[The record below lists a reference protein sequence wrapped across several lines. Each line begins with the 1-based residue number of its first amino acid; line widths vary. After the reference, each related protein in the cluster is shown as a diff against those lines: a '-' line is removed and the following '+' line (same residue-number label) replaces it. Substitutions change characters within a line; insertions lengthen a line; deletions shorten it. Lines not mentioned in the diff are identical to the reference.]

1 MAWPT
6 ISLSFEKVL
15 FMNIGSSPRKLYVI
29 GNGFDLHHGLPCG
42 YADFM
47 AWLQG
52 NRPKVYSTLNRIY
65 GDCDGNNWSDFE
77 DSLASFNL
85 DDYSD
90 DVTRDDLMRLKAELN
105 EALGSWAKTIGMPEP
120 GTAIDD
126 IDRNAVFFTF
136 NYTRTLEDFYGIDED
151 RIVHIHG
158 SVDSGN
164 LIFGHD
170 STGDAVSDEELKE
183 ARRTHMDADL
193 YKDLVHIKM
202 SQEFAD
208 VFRKP
213 VAEIIEKHGSDFDA
227 LAGIEEMIVLG
238 VSYSDI
244 DMPYFERIVKVTG
257 DDIKVTL
264 GHHTF
269 WDGNHALAFDDA
281 FGFSYATLV
290 EL

>member
-136 NYTRTLEDFYGIDED
+136 NYTRTWEDFYGIDED

-290 EL
+290 EF

>member
-227 LAGIEEMIVLG
+227 LAVIEEMIVLG